1 MAVKQKVSDGKMT
14 AVKKKK
20 RNVTK
25 SDWQLYSL
33 CLIPI
38 LLVFVFCYIPMFGV
52 ILAFKN
58 YKFNLGILKSP
69 WVGLANFEIFFKSN
83 VFTQLVRNTLFNNF
97 LFIVFGV
104 AASLLVAIL
113 MFEVKSRKATKV
125 FQTMMITPHFMSWV
139 IVAYMVYAI
148 LNPNYGYLNQ
158 LLGIFGVEPID
169 WYSKP
174 YAWPIILTITS
185 VWKGVGMDSV
195 VYYASL
201 MGVDTSL
208 FEAAEV
214 DGANKF
220 QRTIHIVLPSL
231 VPLVT
236 ILTILKI
243 GGILRADFGLFY
255 TVTQDGANG
264 NLYETTNVIDTYI
277 FRTFKDNTIGNSY
290 GLTSAV
296 SLLQSVVGMILVIA
310 TNAASKK
317 IDKDLGLF

>member
-1 MAVKQKVSDGKMT
+1 MASKQNVSAKSMT
-14 AVKKKK
+14 TLSRKK
-20 RNVTK
+20 RKLTT

-33 CLIPI
+33 CLIPV
-38 LLVFVFCYIPMFGV
+38 LLVFIFNYIPMFGV

-58 YKFNLGILKSP
+58 YKFNLGILGSP
-69 WVGLANFEIFFKSN
+69 WVGFSNFEFFFKSN
-83 VFTQLVRNTLFNNF
+83 VFTQLIWNTISNNF
-97 LFIVFGV
+97 LFIVFGII
-104 AASLLVAIL
+104 ASLIVAIL
-113 MFEVKSRKATKV
+113 LFELKSRNATKT
-125 FQTMMITPHFMSWV
+125 FQTMLITPHFMSWV
-139 IVAYMVYAI
+139 IVSYMVYAI

-158 LLGIFGVEPID
+158 LLALFGIEKID

-174 YAWPIILTITS
+174 YAWPVILTITS
-185 VWKGVGMDSV
+185 IWKNVGMDSV

-201 MGVDTSL
+201 MGIDTSL

-243 GGILRADFGLFY
+243 GGIFRADFGLFY
-255 TVTQDGANG
+255 TVTQDGASG

-277 FRTFKDNTIGNSY
+277 FRTFKDNATGNSY

-296 SLLQSVVGMILVIA
+296 GLLQSVVGMILVIA
-310 TNAASKK
+310 TNALSKK
-317 IDKDLGLF
+317 VDKDLGLF